1 MRSLFW
7 SLDCRKKEGQG
18 IYVEERAW
26 ELEMKFNSKRYIVN
40 TRGRREKLRKE
51 LLEIEESDDML

>member
-7 SLDCRKKEGQG
+7 PLDCRKTKVRGFMLKK
-18 IYVEERAW
+18 RAW

-51 LLEIEESDDML
+51 LLEIEESDDMF